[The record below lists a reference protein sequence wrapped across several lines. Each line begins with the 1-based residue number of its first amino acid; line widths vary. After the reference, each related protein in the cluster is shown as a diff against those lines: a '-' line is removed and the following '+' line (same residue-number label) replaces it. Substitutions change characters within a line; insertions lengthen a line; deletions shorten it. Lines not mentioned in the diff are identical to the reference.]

1 MEEKIALAAC
11 SGMSPNGL
19 VARVAVHDL
28 AIDDVEILSICMGS
42 TSANVTGFKRML
54 DKYPILA
61 INGCEGNC
69 VGKILEQKGIEI
81 ADELNVGDI
90 LAETEHKANDAARLD
105 EEGEICVS
113 IVKEV
118 IENNQTTTIEVS
130 FASTK
135 NLKISTTNVVICCSA
150 VSLFISV
157 GNSI

>member
-1 MEEKIALAAC
+1 MIMEEKVALAAC

-42 TSANVTGFKRML
+42 TSASVTGFKRML
-54 DKYPILA
+54 DKFPIIA

-69 VGKILEQKGIEI
+69 VGKILEQKGVKIV
-81 ADELNVGDI
+81 DELNVGDI

-118 IENNQTTTIEVS
+118 IENKLNELD
-130 FASTK
+130 FE
-135 NLKISTTNVVICCSA
+135 
-150 VSLFISV
+150 
-157 GNSI
+157 

>member
-1 MEEKIALAAC
+1 MIMEEKIALAAC

-69 VGKILEQKGIEI
+69 VQKGIEI
-81 ADELNVGDI
+81 VDELNVGDI

-118 IENNQTTTIEVS
+118 IENKIKEIE
-130 FASTK
+130 
-135 NLKISTTNVVICCSA
+135 LE
-150 VSLFISV
+150 
-157 GNSI
+157 

>member
-69 VGKILEQKGIEI
+69 VGKILEQKGVQII
-81 ADELNVGDI
+81 DELNVGDI

-105 EEGEICVS
+105 EDRKS
-113 IVKEV
+113 
-118 IENNQTTTIEVS
+118 
-130 FASTK
+130 
-135 NLKISTTNVVICCSA
+135 VV
-150 VSLFISV
+150 
-157 GNSI
+157 

>member
-42 TSANVTGFKRML
+42 TSANVEGFTRVL

-69 VGKILEQKGIEI
+69 VGKILRDKGVDVI
-81 ADELNVGDI
+81 DELNVGDI
-90 LAETEHKANDAARLD
+90 LAETEYKANDAARLD
-105 EEGEICVS
+105 DEGEICVK
-113 IVKEV
+113 IVKDI
-118 IENNQTTTIEVS
+118 IEE
-130 FASTK
+130 
-135 NLKISTTNVVICCSA
+135 KINEFD
-150 VSLFISV
+150 LD
-157 GNSI
+157 

>member
-1 MEEKIALAAC
+1 MVEKIALASC
-11 SGMSPNGL
+11 NGMSPHGL
-19 VARVAVHDL
+19 VSRVAVGDCKKENEN
-28 AIDDVEILSICMGS
+28 IISICMGS

-81 ADELNVGDI
+81 VDELNVGDI

-118 IENNQTTTIEVS
+118 IEN
-130 FASTK
+130 
-135 NLKISTTNVVICCSA
+135 KIKEIG
-150 VSLFISV
+150 LD
-157 GNSI
+157 

>member
-28 AIDDVEILSICMGS
+28 TIDDVEVLSICMGS

-61 INGCEGNC
+61 INDCEGNC
-69 VGKILEQKGIEI
+69 VGKILEQKGIQVI
-81 ADELNVGDI
+81 DELNVGDI

-105 EEGEICVS
+105 DEGEICVK
-113 IVKEV
+113 IVKDV
-118 IENNQTTTIEVS
+118 IEN
-130 FASTK
+130 
-135 NLKISTTNVVICCSA
+135 KINE
-150 VSLFISV
+150 LDLE
-157 GNSI
+157 

>member
-1 MEEKIALAAC
+1 MIMEEKIALAAC

-54 DKYPILA
+54 DKFPIIA

-69 VGKILEQKGIEI
+69 VGKILEQKGIKIVE
-81 ADELNVGDI
+81 ELNVGDI

-105 EEGEICVS
+105 DEGEICVS

-118 IENNQTTTIEVS
+118 IEN
-130 FASTK
+130 K
-135 NLKISTTNVVICCSA
+135 LKE
-150 VSLFISV
+150 LDLE
-157 GNSI
+157 

>member
-1 MEEKIALAAC
+1 MIMEEKIALAAC

-42 TSANVTGFKRML
+42 TSANVTGF
-54 DKYPILA
+54 

-81 ADELNVGDI
+81 VDELNVGDI

-118 IENNQTTTIEVS
+118 IENKIKEIE
-130 FASTK
+130 
-135 NLKISTTNVVICCSA
+135 LE
-150 VSLFISV
+150 
-157 GNSI
+157 